1 MLDSVP
7 HSRLNPA
14 IPKTKEEMMKRN
26 TLLKVLNPVLAL
38 FFLNQIL
45 AGIFHGALSRRAFEI
60 LHERGGIVLT
70 ILVILHVTLNW
81 NWVKANFFKKAPAA

>member
-1 MLDSVP
+1 MLDRVLHP
-7 HSRLNPA
+7 RFNPA
-14 IPKTKEEMMKRN
+14 IHTKKEENVKRN
-26 TLLKVLNPVLAL
+26 TLLKVLNPILGL

-45 AGIFHGALSRRAFEI
+45 AGIFREALSRRAFEI

-70 ILVILHVTLNW
+70 ILVIIHVTLNW